1 MTNILESRITCITEF
16 ENPFGNV
23 PFIEEIEEN
32 YEKLRQFKDCI
43 CSWS

>member
-1 MTNILESRITCITEF
+1 MEQEDTYDYSQSSHFVMEF

-32 YEKLRQFKDCI
+32 YKKL
-43 CSWS
+43 